1 MGHGHVW
8 MDTEIAGEAGRSGGP
23 DQIGYN
29 DLLLP
34 EEVGDIAP
42 GGDRI
47 FATHYDPF
55 DVPGL

>member
-1 MGHGHVW
+1 
-8 MDTEIAGEAGRSGGP
+8 MDTEIAEETGRSGGT

-34 EEVGDIAP
+34 EGVGDIAP

-47 FATHYDPF
+47 FATHDDPF

>member
-1 MGHGHVW
+1 VW